1 MTVGGGC
8 HLPPWR
14 FKKHFFI
21 DTLMYN
27 TYHVSTIMHDN
38 RTNQSQHLL
47 KMTNDE
53 SDGYD

>member
-1 MTVGGGC
+1 MTFGGGC

-53 SDGYD
+53 SDG